1 MCALRVLKTRD
12 DDDND
17 MTTSS
22 GSSSSSGSKS
32 GSEREERKRKEE
44 EEKKPRAFDD
54 AIDESAKKKKKTKV
68 RSRMMKASSN
78 AKNLESNAGDAK
90 GIITRR
96 AGRRLDDDDEEEK
109 DDGCAKAPLVSDDS
123 TTKCLSSLSMG
134 ELKRR
139 AREAR
144 GRFVLSEKAIAA
156 GGDQTTKFG
165 YCLMYLNAIQKSVNK
180 LDFGGGFFKGRG
192 QTTARTTTRRRYPWE
207 VFERDEEE
215 EEKKRKTKKQKMED
229 DQREHN
235 NCKSNREKA
244 ERKEE
249 EEEEDTKTL
258 APLMETSGTKT
269 KSSTPRKRRA
279 KDANAWEENNE
290 MAIKPIKIRSG
301 RYPGEYCQLCGEH
314 EHMVHV
320 KYASQL
326 LGEGKLVCYEC
337 LTNEKKELERKEKEL
352 ANAKERQKRKERQKN
367 RATRMEMMISSPTT
381 TPTTS
386 NVDLRNNNNNS
397 SSSPPSGTL
406 SASAL
411 PHHQS
416 SSPISVAVV
425 VDGETVTLNTIVHG
439 TTTAAA
445 AAAAVDTTTTAI
457 HNAEKIE
464 AIHDVSIAC
473 DWCGKDTFRTAG
485 QLERHKTK
493 WCIAKAGA
501 VIIGDSRIQATATTS
516 SENEGEQNSDNIG
529 KTIAAKA
536 IANIIAKTEEGR
548 RGERKQLQVHARK
561 CQEALGRMTRE
572 HDRLKENLS
581 KEAECNKERD
591 VVVADECAMEAPPD
605 VVGVVTKPSLPGDDD
620 DENDKAR
627 VDKATRE
634 DTIAGVIKTELVAD
648 RGDVDDEKKKDN
660 EDTAIVDNNA
670 QVPPVPGR
678 AEEVLQL
685 QVDLPP
691 LVIDAK
697 DREPPGI
704 STLNASD
711 IPRKARPSSPH
722 KDPHVGRRTLLLAEV
737 LRMAKDGHPVTRN
750 VSSGIL
756 PQASVVISDIIEK
769 STIEPA
775 ENFSR
780 RRASYPLDQKHK
792 DEKRRLSGGPSMREF
807 EMKEWRT
814 ENVHALHHA
823 KTDK

>member
-1 MCALRVLKTRD
+1 VRKRASSRRDDMTTTTTMTTLSND
-12 DDDND
+12 DDDAN
-17 MTTSS
+17 
-22 GSSSSSGSKS
+22 KV
-32 GSEREERKRKEE
+32 SESEAE
-44 EEKKPRAFDD
+44 
-54 AIDESAKKKKKTKV
+54 ESAKKKQTTTV
-68 RSRMMKASSN
+68 FRRRRSRTKKMKASMM
-78 AKNLESNAGDAK
+78 KNLESNHHQREEDAGDAR
-90 GIITRR
+90 GSITRR
-96 AGRRLDDDDEEEK
+96 AGKHRRFEDDEDDE
-109 DDGCAKAPLVSDDS
+109 DDGFCAKAKKLVSDS
-123 TTKCLSSLSMG
+123 TKRKSSLSSLSMG

-165 YCLMYLNAIQKSVNK
+165 YCLMYLNAIEKSVNK
-180 LDFGGGFFKGRG
+180 LDFGGGFVKGRG
-192 QTTARTTTRRRYPWE
+192 QTTATTTTRRRYPWE

-235 NCKSNREKA
+235 NSKSNREKE
-244 ERKEE
+244 ERK

-258 APLMETSGTKT
+258 APLMETSRTKT

-290 MAIKPIKIRSG
+290 MAIKPIKIRPG

-320 KYASQL
+320 KYASQV

-397 SSSPPSGTL
+397 SSSPPSGTP
-406 SASAL
+406 SANAL

-439 TTTAAA
+439 TTAAA
-445 AAAAVDTTTTAI
+445 AAAAVATTTTTTAI

-485 QLERHKTK
+485 ELERHKTK
-493 WCIAKAGA
+493 WCIAKADA
-501 VIIGDSRIQATATTS
+501 VIINDSRIQATATTS

-536 IANIIAKTEEGR
+536 IATIIAKTEEGE
-548 RGERKQLQVHARK
+548 RGERKQPKVHAEK
-561 CQEALGRMTRE
+561 YQEALGRE
-572 HDRLKENLS
+572 
-581 KEAECNKERD
+581 
-591 VVVADECAMEAPPD
+591 
-605 VVGVVTKPSLPGDDD
+605 
-620 DENDKAR
+620 
-627 VDKATRE
+627 
-634 DTIAGVIKTELVAD
+634 
-648 RGDVDDEKKKDN
+648 
-660 EDTAIVDNNA
+660 
-670 QVPPVPGR
+670 Q
-678 AEEVLQL
+678 
-685 QVDLPP
+685 
-691 LVIDAK
+691 
-697 DREPPGI
+697 PGI

-722 KDPHVGRRTLLLAEV
+722 KDPHVGRRTLPLAEV
-737 LRMAKDGHPVTRN
+737 LRRAKDGHPVARN
-750 VSSGIL
+750 ASSGIL
-756 PQASVVISDIIEK
+756 PQASV
-769 STIEPA
+769 
-775 ENFSR
+775 
-780 RRASYPLDQKHK
+780 
-792 DEKRRLSGGPSMREF
+792 
-807 EMKEWRT
+807 
-814 ENVHALHHA
+814 
-823 KTDK
+823 

>member
-1 MCALRVLKTRD
+1 VTTKTTTSND
-12 DDDND
+12 DDANKVH
-17 MTTSS
+17 
-22 GSSSSSGSKS
+22 SSSSSSS
-32 GSEREERKRKEE
+32 SSAEERKRKRK
-44 EEKKPRAFDD
+44 EEKK
-54 AIDESAKKKKKTKV
+54 TTV
-68 RSRMMKASSN
+68 RSRMKMKALM
-78 AKNLESNAGDAK
+78 KNLESNRTDALVAS
-90 GIITRR
+90 REDD
-96 AGRRLDDDDEEEK
+96 AEDDDARKGGIVTRTARRRFEDEDE
-109 DDGCAKAPLVSDDS
+109 DDGFCDGLAKASTVSDS
-123 TTKCLSSLSMG
+123 KTTKSLLSSLSMG

-144 GRFVLSEKAIAA
+144 GRLVLSEKAIAA

-180 LDFGGGFFKGRG
+180 LDFGVGFDKGRG
-192 QTTARTTTRRRYPWE
+192 QTTTATTRRRYPWE

-215 EEKKRKTKKQKMED
+215 EEKERKTKKRKMED
-229 DQREHN
+229 DQREN
-235 NCKSNREKA
+235 NNSKSNREKE

-249 EEEEDTKTL
+249 EKEEEDTKTL
-258 APLMETSGTKT
+258 APLMETSQTKT
-269 KSSTPRKRRA
+269 KSPTPRKRRV

-290 MAIKPIKIRSG
+290 MAIKPIKIRPG

-320 KYASQL
+320 KYASQV

-397 SSSPPSGTL
+397 SSSRPSGTP
-406 SASAL
+406 SANAL

-439 TTTAAA
+439 TTAAAAAA
-445 AAAAVDTTTTAI
+445 AAAAVATTTAI
-457 HNAEKIE
+457 HTAEKIE

-473 DWCGKDTFRTAG
+473 DWCGKDIFRTAG
-485 QLERHKTK
+485 ELERHKTK

-501 VIIGDSRIQATATTS
+501 VIISDSRIQATAMTS

-536 IANIIAKTEEGR
+536 IANIIAKTEEGE
-548 RGERKQLQVHARK
+548 RGERKQPKVHAGK
-561 CQEALGRMTRE
+561 YQGALGRMARE

-605 VVGVVTKPSLPGDDD
+605 VVGVVTKPSLPGD
-620 DENDKAR
+620 
-627 VDKATRE
+627 
-634 DTIAGVIKTELVAD
+634 
-648 RGDVDDEKKKDN
+648 VDDEKKKDN

-678 AEEVLQL
+678 VEEVSQPR
-685 QVDLPP
+685 VDLPP

-704 STLNASD
+704 STISASD

-722 KDPHVGRRTLLLAEV
+722 KDPHVGRRTLPLAEV

-750 VSSGIL
+750 ASSGIL
-756 PQASVVISDIIEK
+756 PQASVVNSDIIEK

-823 KTDK
+823 KTGK

>member
-1 MCALRVLKTRD
+1 MTTKTTTTSND
-12 DDDND
+12 DDDTNKV
-17 MTTSS
+17 SS
-22 GSSSSSGSKS
+22 GSSSGSGSA
-32 GSEREERKRKEE
+32 EEERKRKRK
-44 EEKKPRAFDD
+44 EEKK
-54 AIDESAKKKKKTKV
+54 TLTV
-68 RSRMMKASSN
+68 HHRSRMKMKALM
-78 AKNLESNAGDAK
+78 KNLESNRTDALVVSSRENDAEDDAAARK
-90 GIITRR
+90 GGIVTRT
-96 AGRRLDDDDEEEK
+96 AGRRFDEDEDDDGK
-109 DDGCAKAPLVSDDS
+109 
-123 TTKCLSSLSMG
+123 TTKSLLSSLSMG

-180 LDFGGGFFKGRG
+180 LDFGVGVGKGRG
-192 QTTARTTTRRRYPWE
+192 QTTTTRRRYPWE

-215 EEKKRKTKKQKMED
+215 EEKKRRTKKQKMED
-229 DQREHN
+229 DQREN
-235 NCKSNREKA
+235 NNNSKSNREKE

-249 EEEEDTKTL
+249 EKGGEEEDTKTL
-258 APLMETSGTKT
+258 APLMETSRTKT

-279 KDANAWEENNE
+279 KDANALEENNE
-290 MAIKPIKIRSG
+290 MAIKPIKIRPG

-320 KYASQL
+320 KYASQV

-367 RATRMEMMISSPTT
+367 RATTRMEMMISSPTT

-397 SSSPPSGTL
+397 SSSPPSGTP
-406 SASAL
+406 SANAL

-439 TTTAAA
+439 TTTAVA
-445 AAAAVDTTTTAI
+445 TTTAI
-457 HNAEKIE
+457 HTAEKIE

-485 QLERHKTK
+485 ELERHKTK

-501 VIIGDSRIQATATTS
+501 VIISDSRIQATATTS

-536 IANIIAKTEEGR
+536 IATIIAKTEEGE
-548 RGERKQLQVHARK
+548 RGERKQPKVHAGK
-561 CQEALGRMTRE
+561 YQEALGRMARE

-605 VVGVVTKPSLPGDDD
+605 VVTKPSLPGDDD

-627 VDKATRE
+627 VEKATRE
-634 DTIAGVIKTELVAD
+634 DTIAEVIKTELVAD

-678 AEEVLQL
+678 AEEVLQPR
-685 QVDLPP
+685 VDLPP

-697 DREPPGI
+697 DIEPPGI
-704 STLNASD
+704 GTINASD

-722 KDPHVGRRTLLLAEV
+722 KDPHVGRRTLPLAEV
-737 LRMAKDGHPVTRN
+737 LRRAKDGHPVTRN
-750 VSSGIL
+750 ASSGIL

-775 ENFSR
+775 ENFSQ
-780 RRASYPLDQKHK
+780 RRASFPLDQKHK